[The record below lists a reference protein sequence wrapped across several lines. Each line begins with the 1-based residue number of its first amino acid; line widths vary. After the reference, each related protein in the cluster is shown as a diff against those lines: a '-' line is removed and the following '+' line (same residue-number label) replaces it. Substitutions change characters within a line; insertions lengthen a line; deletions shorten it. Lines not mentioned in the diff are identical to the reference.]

1 MKKNLPKPANH
12 TFTNLK
18 EEAVTNILESR
29 EKEVKGT
36 SREENKTNHIQ
47 SLMNIREKAKN
58 PCFKVQEEYV

>member
-1 MKKNLPKPANH
+1 MKKNLTKPANL

-18 EEAVTNILESR
+18 EEAVAGILELR
-29 EKEVKGT
+29 DKEIKRT

-58 PCFKVQEEYV
+58 P